1 MKQRSAGFVSA
12 WAGAVLFVA
21 SSLVGCS
28 EPTSKCGSG
37 LSECNNEC
45 ISDKTDPNNCGS
57 CGNACANPLV
67 CSSGKCSDSC
77 EGNQVACGR
86 ACVEL
91 ASDPLNCGKC
101 GIKCENGATC
111 VESKCTGGNQPECM
125 NRIPFATSGSY
136 DVDSKVIQVSGK
148 LTKNGAAV
156 PDGTYRG
163 NLVFE
168 NKAGGSRSMP
178 SFKDTGDATYQGSL
192 FAGTYDVYYQ
202 PSSYCS
208 SSSSVIPC
216 QRVLIQ
222 KDVALT
228 VSGALDFDVKT
239 VQLSGKL
246 TKNGATVPDSSYR
259 GNLVFENKAGSSRS
273 MPSFK
278 DTGEATY
285 QGEVFAGTYDI
296 RYQNSSYC
304 TDRSAL
310 PCQSIVIR
318 TSVNLTTSG
327 ALDFDVKT
335 VQLSGRVTKNG
346 ASVPDGSYRGNL
358 VFELKQ
364 GSSRSMSSFK
374 DTGEATYQGEVF
386 VGTYDVIYN
395 RSSYCSTGGV
405 LPCGNLRLR
414 SGLAVTTS
422 GALDFDLKTINVSG
436 KLTKNGAT
444 VPNGSY
450 RGNLTFEQADGNAVG
465 MQTFK
470 DTGEATYQGE
480 LFSGTYDV
488 IYTPSYYCSSSSPI
502 PCQRLRIRKGVTLNQ
517 SGSLDFDVKTV
528 QVSGKLTKN
537 GAAMPDGSNRG
548 SMTFALKDGG
558 ALPMPAF
565 KDTGEATYQGELFS
579 GTYDVSYQASY
590 YCSATTV
597 MPCQSANL
605 RRDVS
610 LTVSGALDFDA
621 KTVQV
626 SGKLTKN
633 GQVMPD
639 STNRG
644 NLTFVEKGGSSRSMP
659 SFKDTGE
666 ATYQGELF
674 AGAYSIFYNPSYY
687 CSSSSTMPCQTNLLV
702 GCPSAE

>member
-1 MKQRSAGFVSA
+1 
-12 WAGAVLFVA
+12 
-21 SSLVGCS
+21 
-28 EPTSKCGSG
+28 
-37 LSECNNEC
+37 LSECNSEC
-45 ISDKTDPNNCGS
+45 ISDKTDPNNCGG
-57 CGNACANPLV
+57 CGNACAEPLV

-111 VESKCTGGNQPECM
+111 VDSKCTGGTQPECM
-125 NRIPFATSGSY
+125 NRVPFATSGSY
-136 DVDSKVIQVSGK
+136 DVDAKVIQVSGK

-168 NKAGGSRSMP
+168 NKAGGSRAMQ

-192 FAGTYDVYYQ
+192 FSGTYDVYYQ
-202 PSSYCS
+202 PSSYCQS
-208 SSSSVIPC
+208 TGSVMPC

-222 KDVALT
+222 KDVPLT

-239 VQLSGKL
+239 VQVSGKL
-246 TKNGATVPDSSYR
+246 TKNGA
-259 GNLVFENKAGSSRS
+259 A
-273 MPSFK
+273 
-278 DTGEATY
+278 
-285 QGEVFAGTYDI
+285 
-296 RYQNSSYC
+296 
-304 TDRSAL
+304 
-310 PCQSIVIR
+310 
-318 TSVNLTTSG
+318 
-327 ALDFDVKT
+327 
-335 VQLSGRVTKNG
+335 
-346 ASVPDGSYRGNL
+346 VPDGSYRGNM
-358 VFELKQ
+358 VFENKAG
-364 GSSRSMSSFK
+364 GSRAMASFK
-374 DTGEATYQGEVF
+374 DTGDATYQGEVF

-405 LPCGNLRLR
+405 LPCGSLRLR

-450 RGNLTFEQADGNAVG
+450 RGNLTFEQADGNAIG

-470 DTGEATYQGE
+470 DSGEATYQGE

-488 IYTPSYYCSSSSPI
+488 VYTPSYYCSTTSPI

-537 GAAMPDGSNRG
+537 GSTMPDGSNRG

-558 ALPMPAF
+558 AMTMPAF
-565 KDTGEATYQGELFS
+565 KDTGDATYQGELFS

-633 GQVMPD
+633 GAAIPD

-644 NLTFVEKGGSSRSMP
+644 NVTFVEKGGSSRSMP
-659 SFKDTGE
+659 SFKDAGE

-674 AGAYSIFYNPSYY
+674 AGAYSVFYNPSYY
-687 CSSSSTMPCQTNLLV
+687 CSTSSPMPCQTNLLV